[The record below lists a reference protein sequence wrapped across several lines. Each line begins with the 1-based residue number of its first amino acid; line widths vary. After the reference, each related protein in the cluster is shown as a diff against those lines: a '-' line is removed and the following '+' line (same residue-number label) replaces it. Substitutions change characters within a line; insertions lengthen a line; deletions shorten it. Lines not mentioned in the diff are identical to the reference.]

1 MRVDEVDQELLE
13 DLGFSLKRHLNSKG
27 GFFSLIESKDL
38 LLKAI
43 KTIQY
48 KSGDDVLQN
57 FNAMKFELLV
67 PIELKR
73 KEVLDLSKKA
83 SVLGSKLII
92 FKESIYKGEREEVS
106 IMDGNGVLSNKRI
119 RKCGKDVERRFVCSF

>member
-1 MRVDEVDQELLE
+1 
-13 DLGFSLKRHLNSKG
+13 
-27 GFFSLIESKDL
+27 
-38 LLKAI
+38 
-43 KTIQY
+43 
-48 KSGDDVLQN
+48 
-57 FNAMKFELLV
+57 MKFELLV